1 MNFSIGLTEE
11 IIVFLL
17 HSFKISQET
26 YKAYSKSTVKFWF
39 LSTRPIVLSALS
51 LLLLTTSFGAVLKQE
66 LAFIQSKALEGDSY
80 YQGTLAIFY
89 KYGEKSLPIDLG
101 EAERWAKL
109 AAEKD
114 GGIGLAVLA
123 SIELE
128 RGKTERGQFL
138 YDEAYLHSSLRDLE
152 KAKDPIAQFCIG
164 LMEMDN
170 PPRNIEKGIRSL
182 ERSADQG
189 FATAQATLGMI
200 YFTGI
205 GVPRDP
211 KEAIKWC
218 SQAARQKLP
227 LGMFYLGMAY
237 SAGDGVQRNND
248 FSNRWIGSAAE
259 RGLLMAQLT
268 IGMKLALGDGIDRD
282 LDMGVQWLRQAA
294 NRGSAEAQLQLRRF
308 ENLLARSPIRQ
319 SNIEKM
325 QRKSIAK
332 LAEQVTTP
340 SSQAPPLQ
348 VESVNMDEVNALL
361 SKGNKSPSTPI
372 KNSSTKPVFPPSA
385 DKEVQSYRE
394 LGLEHYK
401 NQNFFG
407 AKQNFLKASE
417 VNDPVALRYMGIMY
431 FLGQG
436 VELDYNQAINWLS
449 RSKKHGDREADRYL
463 KIAQTFSK

>member
-1 MNFSIGLTEE
+1 M
-11 IIVFLL
+11 
-17 HSFKISQET
+17 
-26 YKAYSKSTVKFWF
+26 KSWF
-39 LSTRPIVLSALS
+39 LSIRSIVLPALP
-51 LLLLTTSFGAVLKQE
+51 LLLPALGFGTVLKQE
-66 LAFIQSKALEGDSY
+66 LSLIQSKAMEGDSY
-80 YQGTLAIFY
+80 YQGALASFY
-89 KYGEKSLPIDLG
+89 KYGEKGLPIDLL

-218 SQAARQKLP
+218 SQASRQKLP

-237 SAGDGVQRNND
+237 SAGDGVKRNKD

-282 LDMGVQWLRQAA
+282 LDLGVQWLRQAA
-294 NRGSAEAQLQLRRF
+294 SRGSAEAQLQLRRF
-308 ENLLARSPIRQ
+308 ENLLARSPTRQ
-319 SNIEKM
+319 SNIEKR

-332 LAEQVTTP
+332 LAEQVST
-340 SSQAPPLQ
+340 SSGELSTRQS
-348 VESVNMDEVNALL
+348 ESAKIDGVDALL
-361 SKGNKSPSTPI
+361 SEGKS
-372 KNSSTKPVFPPSA
+372 NSVPQKKSSLDESVFPPSA
-385 DKEVQSYRE
+385 NKEVQSFRE

-401 NQNFFG
+401 SQNFSE
-407 AKQNFLKASE
+407 AKLNFLKASE

-436 VELDYNQAINWLS
+436 VELDYNQAIIWLS

-463 KIAQTFSK
+463 KIAQTFSR

>member
-1 MNFSIGLTEE
+1 VKYCLLSIRLNLLPALAMLLPVFGL
-11 IIVFLL
+11 
-17 HSFKISQET
+17 
-26 YKAYSKSTVKFWF
+26 
-39 LSTRPIVLSALS
+39 
-51 LLLLTTSFGAVLKQE
+51 GAVLSEE
-66 LAFIQSKALEGDSY
+66 LALIQSKAMEGDSY
-80 YQGTLAIFY
+80 YQGTLAVFY
-89 KYGEKSLPIDLG
+89 KYGEKGLPIDLG

-237 SAGDGVQRNND
+237 SAGDGVQKNND
-248 FSNRWIGSAAE
+248 FSNRWIGSAAD

-282 LDMGVQWLRQAA
+282 LDLGVHWLRQAA

-319 SNIEKM
+319 SNIEKR
-325 QRKSIAK
+325 QRQSIAK
-332 LAEQVTTP
+332 LAEQVAT
-340 SSQAPPLQ
+340 SSADISPLQ
-348 VESVNMDEVNALL
+348 PESINIDDVNALL
-361 SKGNKSPSTPI
+361 SESKNNSIPPKKKSSGR
-372 KNSSTKPVFPPSA
+372 SVFPPSA

-401 NQNFFG
+401 TNNFTK

-417 VNDPVALRYMGIMY
+417 VNDPVALRYIGIMY

-436 VELDYNQAINWLS
+436 VELDYTQAIQWLS
-449 RSKKHGDREADRYL
+449 RSKKHGDKEADRYL
-463 KIAQTFSK
+463 KIVQTFSK

>member
-1 MNFSIGLTEE
+1 MGQTRG
-11 IIVFLL
+11 IIDFLL
-17 HSFKISQET
+17 HSLKITQET
-26 YKAYSKSTVKFWF
+26 LTAHYKSTVKSCF
-39 LSTRPIVLSALS
+39 LSIRPILLSALA
-51 LLLLTTSFGAVLKQE
+51 LLLPTLGLGGVLNQE
-66 LAFIQSKALEGDSY
+66 LSFIQSKAMEGDSY
-80 YQGTLAIFY
+80 YQGVLAIFY
-89 KYGEKSLPIDLG
+89 KYGEKGLPIDLV
-101 EAERWAKL
+101 ESERWAKL

-170 PPRNIEKGIRSL
+170 PPRNIEKGLRSL

-218 SQAARQKLP
+218 SHASRQKLP

-237 SAGDGVQRNND
+237 SAGDGVKRNND
-248 FSNRWIGSAAE
+248 FSNRWIGGAAE
-259 RGLLMAQLT
+259 RGLSMAQLT

-282 LDMGVQWLRQAA
+282 LDLGVQWLRQASI
-294 NRGSAEAQLQLRRF
+294 RGSAEAQLQLRRF
-308 ENLLARSPIRQ
+308 ENLLARSPMRQ
-319 SNIEKM
+319 SKIEKR

-332 LAEQVTTP
+332 MAEQVSTT
-340 SSQAPPLQ
+340 SAEAPPLQ
-348 VESVNMDEVNALL
+348 PESVNIDDVNALL
-361 SKGNKSPSTPI
+361 ADRKNNSAPPQKKFSAKS
-372 KNSSTKPVFPPSA
+372 VFPPSP
-385 DKEVQSYRE
+385 DKEVQSFRE

-401 NQNFFG
+401 ALNFSE

-436 VELDYNQAINWLS
+436 VELDYNQAIDWLS
-449 RSKKHGDREADRYL
+449 RSKKYGDKEADRYL
-463 KIAQTFSK
+463 KIARTFSR

>member
-1 MNFSIGLTEE
+1 MID
-11 IIVFLL
+11 FLL
-17 HSFKISQET
+17 HSYQISQET
-26 YKAYSKSTVKFWF
+26 YDAHFEITVKSWF
-39 LSTRPIVLSALS
+39 LSTRSIVLPALAVLLPALS
-51 LLLLTTSFGAVLKQE
+51 FGTVLKQE
-66 LAFIQSKALEGDSY
+66 LSFIQSKAMEGDSY
-80 YQGTLAIFY
+80 YQGALAIFY
-89 KYGEKSLPIDLG
+89 KYGEKGLPIDLV

-211 KEAIKWC
+211 KEAVKWC
-218 SQAARQKLP
+218 SQASRQKLP

-237 SAGDGVQRNND
+237 SAGDGVKRNND

-268 IGMKLALGDGIDRD
+268 IGMKLSLGDGIDRD
-282 LDMGVQWLRQAA
+282 LDLGVQWLRQAA

-308 ENLLARSPIRQ
+308 ENLLTRSSRQ
-319 SNIEKM
+319 SSIDER
-325 QRKSIAK
+325 QRQSIAK
-332 LAEQVTTP
+332 LAEKV
-340 SSQAPPLQ
+340 
-348 VESVNMDEVNALL
+348 SV
-361 SKGNKSPSTPI
+361 
-372 KNSSTKPVFPPSA
+372 PPSPKDPSKSSA
-385 DKEVQSYRE
+385 DATASPGIELPQVSLGDEILVSQNSIIVQENLPHDKSRSLNSPNPKDLQSFRK
-394 LGLEHYK
+394 LGLEYYK
-401 NQNFFG
+401 TQNFSQ
-407 AKQNFLKASE
+407 AKANFLKASE
-417 VNDPVALRYMGIMY
+417 GNDPVALRYMGIMY

-463 KIAQTFSK
+463 KIAQTFSR